1 MLENSLHKK
10 ESPFQGMMGMGG
22 GATGYLVSGSSS
34 SADGTQGDPFTSIAE
49 AKTAGVSNGLYYFQ
63 NANVNSGTAFQ
74 LRYATYDNRGWVEV
88 LWADTNTLSEPWD
101 HWLNYQG
108 GDRPYLVNYNLS
120 NGGLNYSGG
129 GSSVIKLHSS
139 FNLVDFAVT
148 SKQSRTSNGLAA
160 GGNNQGG
167 VLPLIASDSLA
178 GSGAS
183 QCRQRLV
190 DFFGGYATG
199 FSVGAG
205 AGGYPEDYNAYW
217 SKNGSNGVSGPFEIH
232 LGFREGN
239 KTETEFHIADG
250 NTGSGA
256 TYAPNI
262 GFRNVTQSYQGA
274 NVGSWSDSSGGKSG
288 YNLATNNVLSVWLSD
303 AT

>member
-1 MLENSLHKK
+1 MK
-10 ESPFQGMMGMGG
+10 EHHVKQQPIQGMMGMGG
-22 GATGYLVSGSSS
+22 GATGYLVGGGGGVTE
-34 SADGTQGDPFTSIAE
+34 DGTQGNPFTSIAN
-49 AKTAGVSNGLYYFQ
+49 AYLVGATNGLHYFQ
-63 NANVNSGTAFQ
+63 NSNVNSGTAFQ
-74 LRYATYDNRGWVEV
+74 LRYASHDNRGWVET
-88 LWADTNTLSEPWD
+88 LWADTNTITEPWD
-101 HWLNYQG
+101 HWLDYQG

-148 SKQSRTSNGLAA
+148 SKQHRGSNGLTA

-205 AGGYPEDYNAYW
+205 PGGYPEDYAAYW
-217 SKNGSNGVSGPFEIH
+217 SKNGSNSVNGPFEIH
-232 LGFREGN
+232 LGYREGN

-250 NTGSGA
+250 NTASGS

-262 GFRNVTQSYQGA
+262 GFRDTTQAYAGA
-274 NVGSWSDSSGGKSG
+274 NVGSWSSGTGSKSG
-288 YNLATNNVLSVWLSD
+288 YNLATNNVLSIWLSD